1 MQTITQ
7 AEWDA
12 IHSDYKGVW
21 TTERTDLP
29 DWERIRLQYMGKR
42 TLMRM
47 GSLWIEGLSF
57 VIVPRA

>member
-1 MQTITQ
+1 MHTVTQ

-47 GSLWIEGLSF
+47 GSLWIEDLSF
-57 VIVPRA
+57 VIVPQA

>member
-1 MQTITQ
+1 MQVLTQ

-12 IHSDYKGVW
+12 IHPDYKGVW

-29 DWERIRLQYMGKR
+29 DWSAVRSQYIGKR

-47 GSLWIEGLSF
+47 GSLWVEGISF
-57 VIVPRA
+57 QITPTV